1 MKRISLLALVVIS
14 TTGPSLAQS
23 NNTRLARTAAAGAI
37 GYDGAWTFE
46 TTTTVGNCPALV
58 PNFVTIHDNR
68 VASTDGVSNSNPWGY
83 VESDGTLVARFSN
96 QGGHLARANGRLR
109 GTDGNGAWSSSTD
122 MCGGTWRARRG
133 NADHA
138 SQ

>member
-1 MKRISLLALVVIS
+1 MKRISLLVLIAIS
-14 TTGPSLAQS
+14 FTGPSLAQS
-23 NNTRLARTAAAGAI
+23 NNTRVARTPAVGAS

-58 PNFVTIHDNR
+58 PNYVTIRDNR
-68 VASTDGVSNSNPWGY
+68 VASTDGASNNPWGY
-83 VESDGTLVARFSN
+83 VESDGTIVARFSD
-96 QGGHLARANGRLR
+96 QGGHLARANGHLR

-122 MCGGTWRARRG
+122 MCGGTWHARRS
-133 NADHA
+133 NTDHA